1 MAIQNNFVSLVNT
14 FDDDEIMLTDQQTTF
29 ILFFLGNYSLLQKYY
44 FAVFQGSQ
52 FYYM

>member
-1 MAIQNNFVSLVNT
+1 MAIQNNFFSSVNT
-14 FDDDEIMLTDQQTTF
+14 FYDDEIMLTDQQTF

-44 FAVFQGSQ
+44 FAVFRGSQ